1 MFWFWKKLGNILI
14 TLFGV
19 VTVIFFLFNILPG
32 DPTQMMLGQN
42 ENSEQLI
49 VLKKKY
55 GFDKPVFTQ
64 YLYYLNDLS
73 LVSYHSKNPENI
85 SFLKENKNN
94 YFSLFEN
101 KNSFIVVKTPYL
113 RDSYQKN
120 GVSVI
125 EIISNTLPNTF
136 VLAFAS
142 ILIAVFLGLF
152 FGIISALNKNTWID
166 YSIQLLSTLG
176 MSVPSFFSAI
186 VFAWF
191 FGYVLNEFTGLN
203 MTGSLYELDDYGEK
217 MKLQL
222 KNLILPSLVLGIR
235 PIAVISQMMRN
246 SLLKVLSKNYIK
258 TAYAKGLSRFNVVKN
273 HAIKNSLNPVITAL
287 SGWFASMLAG
297 SVFVEYIFGWNG
309 LGKVTVDALELSD
322 FPVVMGAV
330 LFIAFLFVIINI
342 LVDILYGFL
351 DPRVKLNA

>member
-85 SFLKENKNN
+85 SFLKENKYN

-136 VLAFAS
+136 V
-142 ILIAVFLGLF
+142 
-152 FGIISALNKNTWID
+152 
-166 YSIQLLSTLG
+166 
-176 MSVPSFFSAI
+176 
-186 VFAWF
+186 
-191 FGYVLNEFTGLN
+191 
-203 MTGSLYELDDYGEK
+203 
-217 MKLQL
+217 
-222 KNLILPSLVLGIR
+222 
-235 PIAVISQMMRN
+235 
-246 SLLKVLSKNYIK
+246 
-258 TAYAKGLSRFNVVKN
+258 
-273 HAIKNSLNPVITAL
+273 
-287 SGWFASMLAG
+287 
-297 SVFVEYIFGWNG
+297 
-309 LGKVTVDALELSD
+309 
-322 FPVVMGAV
+322 
-330 LFIAFLFVIINI
+330 
-342 LVDILYGFL
+342 
-351 DPRVKLNA
+351 

>member
-19 VTVIFFLFNILPG
+19 VTIIFFLFNILPG
-32 DPTQMMLGQN
+32 DPAQMMLGQN
-42 ENSEQLI
+42 ENSEQLL

-55 GFDKPVFTQ
+55 GFDKPVFNQ

-73 LVSYHSKNPENI
+73 IISFHSKDPENI
-85 SFLKENKNN
+85 SFLKEKKYN
-94 YFSLFEN
+94 YLNIFEN
-101 KNSFIVVKTPYL
+101 KNSFLVLKTPYL

-125 EIISNTLPNTF
+125 EIIKNTLPNTF

-152 FGIISALNKNTWID
+152 LGIIAALNKNTWID
-166 YSIQLLSTLG
+166 YLIQVSSTLG
-176 MSVPSFFSAI
+176 MSIPSFFSAI
-186 VFAWF
+186 IFAWI
-191 FGYVLNEFTGLN
+191 FGFVLSEFTGLN
-203 MTGSLYELDDYGEK
+203 MTGSLYELDDYGEQ

-222 KNLILPSLVLGIR
+222 KNLILPSIVLGIR

-246 SLLKVLSKNYIK
+246 SLLKVLSKNYIT
-258 TAYAKGLSRFNVVKN
+258 TAYSKGLSKYNVIKN
-273 HAIKNSLNPVITAL
+273 HAIKNSLNPVVTAL

-297 SVFVEYIFGWNG
+297 SVFVEYIFC
-309 LGKVTVDALELSD
+309 L
-322 FPVVMGAV
+322 
-330 LFIAFLFVIINI
+330 
-342 LVDILYGFL
+342 LYTSPS
-351 DPRVKLNA
+351 PRD